1 MEANSKFNV
10 TETEESPNKLEGME
24 KKNCSLF
31 VGHSAKQNT
40 KGGKI

>member
-1 MEANSKFNV
+1 MEANSKYNV
-10 TETEESPNKLEGME
+10 TETEESPNKLEGIE
-24 KKNCSLF
+24 KNCSLF

>member
-24 KKNCSLF
+24 KKCSLF
-31 VGHSAKQNT
+31 VGHNAKQNT
-40 KGGKI
+40 KGGTI

>member
-10 TETEESPNKLEGME
+10 TETEESPNKLEGIE
-24 KKNCSLF
+24 KNCSMF